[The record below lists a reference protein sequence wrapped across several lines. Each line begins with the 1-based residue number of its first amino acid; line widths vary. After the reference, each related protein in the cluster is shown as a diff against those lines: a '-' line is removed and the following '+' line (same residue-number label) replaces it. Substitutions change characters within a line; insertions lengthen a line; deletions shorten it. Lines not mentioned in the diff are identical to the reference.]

1 MSLDQRSWPT
11 RPLGEVAETA
21 LGKMLDRG
29 RTREGAL
36 EVPYLRNVNVQ
47 WDAVDTSDLLKME
60 LMPDELER
68 FAVRPGDLLVC
79 EGGEV
84 GRGAIWQGGSD
95 YIAYQ
100 KAIHRIRSRGEL
112 DLKFLRYVLEH
123 YRDAGELDAFTTGST
138 IQHLPQQQL
147 RSIPIPVP
155 PLEEQRRIVAILD
168 DHLSRIDAAAAALSS
183 ARRRARTLLASWETR
198 ALLGAAETVPI
209 TDLVEIQGG
218 LQKQPK
224 RRPVENRHPFLRVAN
239 VTADGLDLTEVHEI
253 ELFEGELDRYALR
266 EGDLLVVEGNG
277 SASQIGR
284 AATWDGSIADCVHQN
299 HLIRIRPSAYLD
311 PDYLALVWNSPRNR
325 ALLTEVASSSSGLYT
340 LSVRKLSQVTIPVRP
355 LEEQIAMSRAHR
367 DLQSD
372 LDRSGALVSNSRRR
386 GTALRRSLLEAAF
399 SGRLTSGRAVSSSAT
414 RDLTTPTPTTE
425 DASHD

>member
-1 MSLDQRSWPT
+1 MGFSCPTCRQKVEAMSLDQRSWPT

-155 PLEEQRRIVAILD
+155 PLEEQRRRSVAAGG
-168 DHLSRIDAAAAALSS
+168 DHLAIANHHRADRHFARIGGGTRLRKRLLHRVGDRPASHAIAL
-183 ARRRARTLLASWETR
+183 ARRKRPRNL
-198 ALLGAAETVPI
+198 VPF
-209 TDLVEIQGG
+209 
-218 LQKQPK
+218 K
-224 RRPVENRHPFLRVAN
+224 
-239 VTADGLDLTEVHEI
+239 
-253 ELFEGELDRYALR
+253 
-266 EGDLLVVEGNG
+266 
-277 SASQIGR
+277 
-284 AATWDGSIADCVHQN
+284 
-299 HLIRIRPSAYLD
+299 LD
-311 PDYLALVWNSPRNR
+311 PL
-325 ALLTEVASSSSGLYT
+325 
-340 LSVRKLSQVTIPVRP
+340 
-355 LEEQIAMSRAHR
+355 
-367 DLQSD
+367 
-372 LDRSGALVSNSRRR
+372 
-386 GTALRRSLLEAAF
+386 
-399 SGRLTSGRAVSSSAT
+399 
-414 RDLTTPTPTTE
+414 
-425 DASHD
+425 